1 MRADFVQRVLDENGE
16 ELQVLEGEMLVRTPT
31 FFRWDVKSPYGL
43 TYVLHDLD
51 LMVVDPDLHQVSYRT
66 IDSAEEVPIVVLLL
80 HRDMNV
86 LNDFKVSKR
95 PNAFELEPVNQLHL
109 FKLITVYF
117 DNLRLDAID
126 VRDSQDRLTEF
137 SFRAVE
143 ENVVLDEAQFKV
155 EISDDMEVIGEPP
168 GTSTQPLDDS
178 L

>member
-31 FFRWDVKSPYGL
+31 FFRWEVKRPYGL
-43 TYVLHDLD
+43 TYVLQDLD

-66 IDSAEEVPIVVLLL
+66 IDSPEEVPIVALLL

-95 PNAFELEPVNQLHL
+95 PNAFELEPVNELQL

-117 DNLRLDAID
+117 DKLRLDAID

-143 ENVVLDEAQFKV
+143 ENVALDDAQFEV
-155 EISDDMEVIGEPP
+155 EIADDMEVIGEPP
-168 GTSTQPLDDS
+168 GTSAQPLDDS